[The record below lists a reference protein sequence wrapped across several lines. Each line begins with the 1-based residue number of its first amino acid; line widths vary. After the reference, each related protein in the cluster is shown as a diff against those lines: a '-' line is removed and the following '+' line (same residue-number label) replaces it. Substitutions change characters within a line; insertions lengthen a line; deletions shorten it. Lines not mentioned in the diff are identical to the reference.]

1 MVEYKAMN
9 AALAILGY
17 LLFIGLILV
26 HEWGHYITAKRAGV
40 KVEEF
45 GLGFPPR
52 AYGKRRKDGM
62 LLSINW
68 LPLGGFVKLKGE
80 HDMDK
85 GKGSYGSASLKN
97 KTKIMLGGVTMNFL
111 AALFMLTVLAWI
123 GMPKVIDNQYTFKA
137 DTTIINQQTAVGY
150 IDPSSPASRAG
161 ILSRDII
168 KSIRPSACSAGDQSC
183 SVQIKSAADLRS
195 ASKKLAGQDVAIS
208 VQRSGE
214 LLDLTAKLRSEQEVS
229 ASLNTDQPKGYIGL
243 VPIELEQYRSTWSAP
258 ITAVGFTAQL
268 TGLTFKGLGTAFAG
282 LGKIIAGLITVNN
295 EARVNGQTQATEQ
308 TGGIVAIVRII
319 WDSGSLGFAFMLM
332 IIAILSLSLAIINLL
347 PIPALDGG
355 RLAVTYIFKFFRRP
369 LTPLLEER
377 IHGTGM
383 AVLLTL
389 FVLITIV
396 DVRRFY

>member
-1 MVEYKAMN
+1 VVEYKAMN
-9 AALAILGY
+9 IALAILGY
-17 LLFIGLILV
+17 LLFVGLILI
-26 HEWGHYITAKRAGV
+26 HEWGHYIAAKRSGV

-52 AYGKRRKDGM
+52 AYGKKRKDGM
-62 LLSINW
+62 ILSINW

-97 KTKIMLGGVTMNFL
+97 KTKIMLAGITMNFL
-111 AALFMLTVLAWI
+111 VAILMFTILAWI
-123 GMPKVIDNQYTFKA
+123 GMPKVIDNQFTVKS
-137 DTTIINQQTAVGY
+137 DKKVINQQMAVGY
-150 IDPSSPASRAG
+150 IDPDSPAAKAG
-161 ILSRDII
+161 IQSRDII
-168 KSIRPSACSAGDQSC
+168 TSIRPSSCAAGNQSC
-183 SVQIKSAADLRS
+183 VYAIKDGTDLRS
-195 ASKKLAGQDVAIS
+195 ATKGLAGQSVNIN

-214 LLDLTAKLRSEQEVS
+214 NLALSTTLRAEDEVE
-229 ASLNTDQPKGYIGL
+229 ASKNTSQPKGYIGL
-243 VPIELEQYRSTWSAP
+243 VPVELEQYRSTWSAP
-258 ITAVGFTAQL
+258 VVAVGFTAQL
-268 TGLTFKGLGTAFAG
+268 TKLTLKGIATAFAG
-282 LGKIIAGLITVNN
+282 LGKAIAGLVTVNK
-295 EARVNGQTQATEQ
+295 EARVKGQTQATEQ

-355 RLAVTYIFKFFRRP
+355 RLAVTYIFKFLKRP
-369 LTPLLEER
+369 LTPALEER

-396 DVRRFY
+396 DVKRFY